1 METLILIG
9 LLGGLITGISPCI
22 LPMLPVIF
30 FAGGVEG
37 ARERD
42 LADRASGADAA
53 DADADAGAAGRSSG
67 VDPAIFAGAPAVRV
81 TGAGRVVSGT
91 SGRRGGAV
99 TLPISSDGG
108 SSDGGAPSAAVT
120 SPEAAPSE
128 TSTDLAARRRR
139 ARSWRPYLV
148 IAGLVVSFSVFT
160 LLGALILGALG
171 LPQDLLRW
179 AGIVLLVAIGVG
191 MIVPRFEEVLERPFQ
206 RIAALGSRRGAAR
219 QDRGAFLLGLGLGV
233 LYVPCAGP
241 VLAAI
246 TVAGATGDIGPGTV
260 ALTVSF
266 AVGAAIPL
274 LVFALAGR
282 RVAERVRGFQRHQRG
297 IRIAGGVVMIA
308 LAGAL
313 ALNLPAQL
321 QRALPDYTGS
331 LQERLDADE
340 SVQEALELGGI
351 VTDANRELSNCT
363 SGATE
368 LADCGTAPP
377 LTGITQWLNTP
388 DDTAVDLADLRGKV
402 VLIDFWTYS
411 CINCQRALP
420 HVNAWYD
427 RYQDAGLEVIGVH
440 TPEFAFERETRNVVA
455 GAEDLGVDHPIAQDN
470 SYSTWTGYRN
480 RYWPAEYLIDADG
493 TVRYLKF
500 GEGDYATTEQH
511 IRDLLQA
518 ADPDVDLP
526 DPTDTQDTT
535 PGDDRTPETYLSL
548 NRVFNYAGPTPYDSG
563 EQRYEPADDQPV
575 DTFSLAGAW
584 DVDFQGAT
592 SASDDARL
600 RLAYRAT
607 DVYSV
612 LGGEGTV
619 TVRVLDDD
627 GSLREE
633 QEIEVEGNP
642 TLYDVLRGDG
652 PSSGTIELD
661 VPDGVSVYT
670 FTFG

>member
-1 METLILIG
+1 METLIVIG

-37 ARERD
+37 ARQR
-42 LADRASGADAA
+42 DAA
-53 DADADAGAAGRSSG
+53 PGSTGTGGDDDVAAGGSTG
-67 VDPAIFAGAPAVRV
+67 VSPSLFAGAPAAVRV
-81 TGAGRVVSGT
+81 GRSGQVT
-91 SGRRGGAV
+91 SEPPRGRSRSV
-99 TLPISSDGG
+99 TLPLEVDG
-108 SSDGGAPSAAVT
+108 SAPSPDPAAGRDTAGQDAPTGQATAAGT
-120 SPEAAPSE
+120 S
-128 TSTDLAARRRR
+128 RRR
-139 ARSWRPYLV
+139 RSWRPYLV
-148 IAGLVVSFSVFT
+148 IAGLVLSFSVFT
-160 LLGALILGALG
+160 LLGSLLLTALG

-179 AGIVLLVAIGVG
+179 LGIVLLVAIGVG

-206 RIAALGSRRGAAR
+206 RIAAFGSRRGAAR

-246 TVAGATGDIGPGTV
+246 TVAGATGNIGPGTV

-297 IRIAGGVVMIA
+297 IRVTGGAVMILLAVA
-308 LAGAL
+308 LAFDV
-313 ALNLPAQL
+313 PAQL
-321 QRALPDYTGS
+321 QRALPDYTGA
-331 LQERLDADE
+331 LQEQVDANED
-340 SVQEALELGGI
+340 VQEALDMGGL

-363 SGATE
+363 SGSTE

-388 DDTAVDLADLRGKV
+388 DEQPVELADLRGKV

-427 RYQDAGLEVIGVH
+427 EYADAGLEVIGVH
-440 TPEFAFERETRNVVA
+440 TPEFAFERETRNVIA
-455 GAEDLGVDHPIAQDN
+455 GAEELGVDHPIAQDN
-470 SYSTWTGYRN
+470 AYSTWTGYRN

-511 IRDLLQA
+511 IRDLLRD
-518 ADPDVDLP
+518 ADPDVELP
-526 DPTDTQDTT
+526 EPTDVEDTT
-535 PGDDRTPETYLSL
+535 PDAETTPETYLAL
-548 NRVFNYAGPTPYDSG
+548 NKVFNYAGPTDYGSG
-563 EQRYEPADDQPV
+563 EARYEAADDQQQ
-575 DTFSLAGAW
+575 DTFSLDGRW

-592 SASDDARL
+592 ASSDDATL

-607 DVYSV
+607 DVFSV

-619 TVRVLDDD
+619 TARVLAQD
-627 GSLREE
+627 GSVRTERE
-633 QEIEVEGNP
+633 IDVAGNP

-652 PSSGTIELD
+652 PTDGTVELD
-661 VPDGVSVYT
+661 VPAGVSVYT

>member
-9 LLGGLITGISPCI
+9 LLGGLVTGISPCI

-37 ARERD
+37 SRAR
-42 LADRASGADAA
+42 
-53 DADADAGAAGRSSG
+53 DAGREIRPDGGAPTGDVPAQPRG
-67 VDPAIFAGAPAVRV
+67 VDPALFSGAPTAVQVSR
-81 TGAGRVVSGT
+81 GGRIVS
-91 SGRRGGAV
+91 SPPRRGVGPV
-99 TLPISSDGG
+99 TLPLSGGDEPSTAAGDATGRSGRTVASSR
-108 SSDGGAPSAAVT
+108 T
-120 SPEAAPSE
+120 EHPER
-128 TSTDLAARRRR
+128 TQRRSR
-139 ARSWRPYLV
+139 RPYLV

-160 LLGALILGALG
+160 LLGSLVLTALG

-179 AGIVLLVAIGVG
+179 LGIALLAAIGVG
-191 MIVPRFEEVLERPFQ
+191 MIVPRFEEILERPFQ
-206 RIAALGSRRGAAR
+206 RLAALGSRRSPG

-246 TVAGATGDIGPGTV
+246 TVAGATGQVGPGTV

-297 IRIAGGVVMIA
+297 IRVTGGLVMISLAVA
-308 LAGAL
+308 LAFDV
-313 ALNLPAQL
+313 PAQL
-321 QRALPDYTGS
+321 QRALPDYTGA
-331 LQERLDADE
+331 LQEQIDQNED
-340 SVQEALELGGI
+340 VQDALELGGI

-363 SGATE
+363 SGDTE

-388 DDTAVDLADLRGKV
+388 GNAPVDLADLRGQV
-402 VLIDFWTYS
+402 VLVDFWTYS

-420 HVNAWYD
+420 HINAWYD
-427 RYQDAGLEVIGVH
+427 SYADAGLEVIGVH
-440 TPEFAFERETRNVVA
+440 TPEFAFERETRNVIA
-455 GAEDLGVDHPIAQDN
+455 GAEDLGVDHPVAQDN

-500 GEGDYATTEQH
+500 GEGDYAITEQH
-511 IRDLLQA
+511 IRDLLRE
-518 ADPDVDLP
+518 ADPDVVLP
-526 DPTDTQDTT
+526 EPTDTEDTT
-535 PGDDRTPETYLSL
+535 PDAETTPETYLAL
-548 NRVFNYAGPTPYDSG
+548 NKVFNYAGPTDYGSG
-563 EQRYEPADDQPV
+563 EQDFRPAVEQPE
-575 DTFSLAGAW
+575 DTFSLDGRW
-584 DVDFQGAT
+584 DLDFQGAT
-592 SASDDARL
+592 AVSDDATL
-600 RLAYRAT
+600 RLAYRST
-607 DVYSV
+607 DVYAV
-612 LGGEGTV
+612 LGGTGKV
-619 TVRVLDDD
+619 VARVLADD
-627 GSLREE
+627 GSIRAERD
-633 QEIEVEGNP
+633 IDVTGNP

-652 PSSGTIELD
+652 PTEGTVELE
-661 VPDGVSVYT
+661 VPAEVSVYT